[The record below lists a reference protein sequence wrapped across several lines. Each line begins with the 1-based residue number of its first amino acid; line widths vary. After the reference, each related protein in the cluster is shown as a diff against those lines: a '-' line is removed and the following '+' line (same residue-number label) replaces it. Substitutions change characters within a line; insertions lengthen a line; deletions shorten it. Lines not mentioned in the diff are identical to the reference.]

1 MNSLPA
7 WAQSTVAREL
17 LSAIIAEQPQLGP
30 DTHKLPGMFGSH
42 REPCEPQYKGKLAA
56 RLRRIRSEW
65 LDREY
70 RIRDAQFSVTGVW
83 IPDGLD
89 PETSDALIA
98 RMIREVEQERQAA

>member
-1 MNSLPA
+1 MTLPA
-7 WAQSTVAREL
+7 WAQSAVAREL

-70 RIRDAQFSVTGVW
+70 RIRDARFEVTQIW
-83 IPDGLD
+83 NADGLD

-98 RMIREVEQERQAA
+98 RMIREAAMARAA